1 MKRFYFLIF
10 VVAAFFVCSCDKQDD
25 TYRKYIVPGGYNYPA
40 KPQEVKTQ
48 SGYLKVSISWK
59 VSLDPAVKY
68 AKIYWDSSRDSL
80 DIDYSAAVNGRVSA
94 LINNLEDRS
103 YTFNIVNFDESG
115 NRSLPYE
122 VTVSPYGDGWLST
135 HAERRIVTAEMRD
148 SNAVVTMGTP
158 IGEMTATKFRYRK
171 NDGTTVELNETLSA
185 DESVISL
192 PDALKGKFFEYQSAY
207 CPENGIDTV
216 WTGNWVKSAV
226 PISYNIDITKAVA
239 TVTSNQTRTPYLPQL
254 AIDGITD
261 DDNHKW
267 MSTND
272 PSYQKVFPKI
282 FVIDTNETGDDV
294 MIFSTFRFY
303 QNPDDDNKSL
313 RRIRTY
319 EIYVSDDP
327 LNPNAGDSYA
337 AVFGTPLISSYLSQL
352 DAVQEA
358 VPSELVSG
366 RYIAI
371 VFKNSYDNTNG
382 FLDLYEF
389 EAYGYAAGKTD

>member
-1 MKRFYFLIF
+1 
-10 VVAAFFVCSCDKQDD
+10 
-25 TYRKYIVPGGYNYPA
+25 
-40 KPQEVKTQ
+40 
-48 SGYLKVSISWK
+48 
-59 VSLDPAVKY
+59 
-68 AKIYWDSSRDSL
+68 
-80 DIDYSAAVNGRVSA
+80 
-94 LINNLEDRS
+94 
-103 YTFNIVNFDESG
+103 
-115 NRSLPYE
+115 
-122 VTVSPYGDGWLST
+122 
-135 HAERRIVTAEMRD
+135 
-148 SNAVVTMGTP
+148 
-158 IGEMTATKFRYRK
+158 
-171 NDGTTVELNETLSA
+171 
-185 DESVISL
+185 
-192 PDALKGKFFEYQSAY
+192 
-207 CPENGIDTV
+207 
-216 WTGNWVKSAV
+216 
-226 PISYNIDITKAVA
+226 
-239 TVTSNQTRTPYLPQL
+239 
-254 AIDGITD
+254 
-261 DDNHKW
+261 

-282 FVIDTNETGDDV
+282 FVIDTKETGDDV
-294 MIFSTFRFY
+294 MTFSTFRFY